1 MAVVRFPH
9 PPDPGAV
16 ANARAACTAGCST
29 TSTPPSTPSAKPAR
43 RSPDLLVRLPHILKD
58 SAEAVR
64 MLRRYVEAA
73 DDTVRAAAAAA
84 APPAIR
90 AAADYED
97 PYACALLDCER
108 IAVDIAEPTRSM
120 RTIARKALAAI
131 QKHSA
136 ALADMRLPPAHPP
149 VPPPNF

>member
-16 ANARAACTAGCST
+16 ANASRAHRRLLHDVDVAFDAEREAGA
-29 TSTPPSTPSAKPAR
+29 PV
-43 RSPDLLVRLPHILKD
+43 PDLLVRLPHILKD

-90 AAADYED
+90 AAADYQD

-108 IAVDIAEPTRSM
+108 AAADIAEPTRSM

-136 ALADMRLPPAHPP
+136 ALADMRLPPVHPP

>member
-16 ANARAACTAGCST
+16 ANASRVHRRLLDDVDAAFDAEREAGA
-29 TSTPPSTPSAKPAR
+29 PV
-43 RSPDLLVRLPHILKD
+43 PDLLLRLPDLLKD

-64 MLRRYVEAA
+64 MLRRYIDAA
-73 DDTVRAAAAAA
+73 DDTVRAAAAAS
-84 APPAIR
+84 APPAVR

-97 PYACALLDCER
+97 PYARALLDCER
-108 IAVDIAEPTRSM
+108 MAAGIAEPTRTM
-120 RTIARKALAAI
+120 RTIARRALAAI

-136 ALADMRLPPAHPP
+136 ALADTRLPPTHPP